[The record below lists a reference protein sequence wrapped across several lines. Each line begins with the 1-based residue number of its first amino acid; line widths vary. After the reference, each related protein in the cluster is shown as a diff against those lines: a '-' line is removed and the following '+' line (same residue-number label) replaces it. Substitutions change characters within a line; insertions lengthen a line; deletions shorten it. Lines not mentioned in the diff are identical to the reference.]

1 MHDSKWNAENIVD
14 FHLTNKLQK
23 SSFNKKKHLLQV
35 HLGSSATIGQTE
47 RQVYIYK
54 PVPLNVMNI

>member
-23 SSFNKKKHLLQV
+23 SSFNKKKTPTS
-35 HLGSSATIGQTE
+35 GAF
-47 RQVYIYK
+47 R
-54 PVPLNVMNI
+54 